1 MRVLV
6 TGASSGIGLQYAEI
20 LARDYHADLLLV
32 SNQEEALQVAAQ
44 RLSADYGIQ
53 ADALCMDLAQ
63 LESARN
69 LYQYACERKLEIEV
83 LVNDAGFF
91 FFDEFVQVPL
101 ERIESMLLL
110 HMVTLTELTRL
121 FGADMCRRG
130 HGYVLN
136 MSSMSAWMPY
146 PGLQVYNATK
156 AYVYNFTRSIRPEF
170 RLHGVKVTVV
180 TPGAV
185 DTPLYGLSPKYRQL
199 AVRLHLC
206 VTPEKL
212 ASRALKALF
221 AGRKRCMPGLVN
233 YLIKPF
239 CYLLPDPLVYAI
251 IQRIAKKRWNHK

>member
-1 MRVLV
+1 MRALV
-6 TGASSGIGLQYAEI
+6 TGASSGIGLRYAET
-20 LARDYHADLLLV
+20 LARDYYADLLLV
-32 SNQEEALQVAAQ
+32 SNQEQALQEAAA
-44 RLSADYGIQ
+44 RISATYGVQ

-63 LESARN
+63 LESARK
-69 LYQYACERKLEIEV
+69 LYQYACDHKMEIEV

-91 FFDEFVQVPL
+91 FFDEFVRVPL
-101 ERIESMLLL
+101 EKIESMMLL

-136 MSSMSAWMPY
+136 MSSMCAWMPY
-146 PGLQVYNATK
+146 PGIQVYNSTK
-156 AYVYNFTRSIRPEF
+156 AYVYNFTRSIRTEF

-185 DTPLYGLSPKYRQL
+185 DTPLYGLSPKYRRL
-199 AVRLHLC
+199 VVRLHVC

-221 AGRKRCMPGLVN
+221 AGRKRCMPGLIN

-239 CYLLPDPLVYAI
+239 CYLLPDPLEYAI
-251 IQRIAKKRWNHK
+251 FKRIVKDK